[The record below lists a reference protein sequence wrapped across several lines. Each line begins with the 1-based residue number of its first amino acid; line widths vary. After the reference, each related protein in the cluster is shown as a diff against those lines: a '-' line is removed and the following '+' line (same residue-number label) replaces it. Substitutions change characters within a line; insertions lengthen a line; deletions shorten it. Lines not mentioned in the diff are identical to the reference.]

1 MHLEKI
7 SHRVTRDAV
16 HQATREVRQGLLDP
30 ALNQWFSDQG
40 LDLGRTLFASL
51 CPFDQRTYTGTLVD
65 PQGHVLEFLV
75 DLDEPDNSSLED
87 VSHELGPK
95 HPEHP
100 DADPCDRITMA
111 LLMQQQGDVGNS

>member
-7 SHRVTRDAV
+7 SHRITRDAV
-16 HQATREVRQGLLDP
+16 NQTTREVRQDLLDP
-30 ALNQWFSDQG
+30 ALNQWFTDQG

-51 CPFDQRTYTGTLVD
+51 GPLDQRTYTGTLVD
-65 PQGHVLEFLV
+65 PQGRALEFLV

-87 VSHELGPK
+87 VSDELGPK

-100 DADPCDRITMA
+100 EADPRDRITMA
-111 LLMQQQGDVGNS
+111 LLMQQQGDLES